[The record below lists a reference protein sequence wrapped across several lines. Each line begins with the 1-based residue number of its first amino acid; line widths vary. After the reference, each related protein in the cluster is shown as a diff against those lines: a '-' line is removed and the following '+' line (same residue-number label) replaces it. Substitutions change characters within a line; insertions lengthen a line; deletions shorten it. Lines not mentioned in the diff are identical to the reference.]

1 LKQMLPDRD
10 IIIRECE
17 EVYPPRED
25 SHLLLD
31 CLEVKKGERVLEMGC
46 GSGIISLHCAKAG
59 ALVTAVDI
67 NPKAV
72 SCTRM
77 NAQRNRLEV
86 EALLS
91 DLFLDVQGSFD
102 TLVFNPPYLP
112 SEEKREIE
120 ASWAGG
126 EDGVRV
132 LERFLRGAPS
142 HLNRGGKVVVL
153 LSSLMRDASL
163 SCVLSSFRR
172 RRLGQSKLFFEEL
185 WVEELTLPA

>member
-1 LKQMLPDRD
+1 MRLDRG
-10 IIIRECE
+10 IIIKECE
-17 EVYPPRED
+17 GVYPPRED

-31 CLEVKKGERVLEMGC
+31 CLDVRKGERVLEMGC

-72 SCTRM
+72 SCTKM
-77 NAQRNRLEV
+77 NAQSNRLEV
-86 EALLS
+86 EVLLS
-91 DLFLDVQGSFD
+91 DLLLDVQGSFD

-112 SEEKREIE
+112 SEEKGEIE

-132 LERFLRGAPS
+132 LERFLREAPS
-142 HLNRGGKVVVL
+142 HMNRGGNVVVL